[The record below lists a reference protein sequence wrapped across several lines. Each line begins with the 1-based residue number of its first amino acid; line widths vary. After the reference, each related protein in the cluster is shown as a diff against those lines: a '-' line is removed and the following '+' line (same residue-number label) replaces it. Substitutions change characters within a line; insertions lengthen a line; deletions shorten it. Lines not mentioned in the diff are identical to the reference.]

1 MPVIREKRQV
11 KSAGPVGVVRM
22 NLGESEKYSRI
33 ADATQKLTSIGIKE
47 MGRQARIQGEK
58 MAQEVTDAQII
69 ALNPETGKPKA
80 LDWVGEGRFFGR
92 TGAEAYERV
101 VKERFQSSMENEL
114 KLKAGEIALKFK
126 NNPYGAEQ
134 YKQQMDEYVKSM
146 ALGSEVDGKPTYY
159 TNFIMEQGAQ
169 YIASTTLHMQEEQ
182 INRQR
187 QVTANSIIEN
197 ADARLDAVRDYA
209 KLGKDATV
217 LIESIVGSVGD
228 GEDSFLLNQGA
239 SSKYRQ
245 AAAAAYAQGV
255 IDKSFEDL
263 GHISA
268 GKVASAIKLGDST
281 GLSAQEKNV
290 FDEAAKYMFR
300 TVKIDGEET
309 SVLDYDALSAVS
321 GYADASAKSVA
332 DDYNS
337 DIQARR
343 FEIEVANE
351 RYVTDVVLDVAKTV
365 SILDNADISS
375 DAAVDSIVGAYNA
388 DQASIQSRAEDL
400 STATTVAEFN
410 EQRQDVKESYA
421 KRLIAAAYKA
431 IEGDP
436 QSVGAMINRA
446 LDNQSTSELSG
457 KGKAAIEALLQITT
471 IDDNNFLDGV
481 VSDFASNDVR
491 STAAFASEKALF
503 QQELSTGYIRN
514 IGNSTSSV
522 TANELLAEFETRVR
536 DFDFLSATQKSR
548 YIEEGRNQAVSVFL
562 ASQIGSYVTEADGTR
577 RKVTSADLAA
587 AAQYA
592 ANPDDKEGVPLSL
605 VDAVDTAKVRA
616 GSAGYVESRL
626 VQLSSRLGTEE
637 GRIAQRNKN
646 KEQIS
651 NMLSST
657 KTEDSKSNRDLSERL
672 ISESLE
678 DPEAYFRSPD
688 LLDYSQPATQ
698 RLYSVIESGV
708 VPTTLANN
716 FQQLANGTFTGNEE
730 EARSLISLYAHFSSQ
745 PRGQSTVNV
754 WNDSNMSEATKA
766 KLEAISILGTAIE
779 APIQNIATQLSEATT
794 PDANAARLAAFKDVD
809 NSRSDAE
816 FVINAVPDAATN
828 QKARALLV
836 NLAKYLHGPMEAGEI
851 QKSLAEYYDRT
862 FVDTEG
868 YIKDYASM
876 SGTKSQYALDAV
888 FTNQE
893 LKSYFINKVN
903 VEVAIAAA
911 RFGGQAKMISNS
923 NIKNRAFLMPLGS
936 SSGGVVNYMLV
947 EERSGTIVPVQ
958 NPETG
963 IPFQFSTAETDVVQ
977 EAQRLAVKT
986 YNTLPTLEQVK
997 DMRAQRAKN
1006 ANKLTGTGTTGVGV
1020 SPAGSEFPGLN

>member
-33 ADATQKLTSIGIKE
+33 ADATQRLTSIGIKE

-134 YKQQMDEYVKSM
+134 YKQQMDEYLKSM

-187 QVTANSIIEN
+187 QITANSIIEN

-209 KLGKDATV
+209 KLGKDASV
-217 LIESIVGSVGD
+217 LIESIINSIDD
-228 GEDSFLLNQGA
+228 GENSFLLNQGA

-255 IDKSFEDL
+255 IDKNFEDL

-343 FEIEVANE
+343 FEIEVSNE
-351 RYVTDVVLDVAKTV
+351 RYVTDVVLDVPKTV

-375 DAAVDSIVGAYNA
+375 DAAIDSIVGAYNA
-388 DQASIQSRAEDL
+388 DQALIQSRAEDL
-400 STATTVAEFN
+400 STATTVAEFTA
-410 EQRQDVKESYA
+410 QRQDVKEAYA
-421 KRLIAAAYKA
+421 KRLIAVAYEA

-436 QSVGAMINRA
+436 QSVKAMINRA
-446 LDNQSTSELSG
+446 LDKQSTDELSG

-471 IDDNNFLDGV
+471 VDDNNFLDGV
-481 VSDFASNDVR
+481 TSDFASDDVR
-491 STAAFASEKALF
+491 STAAFASDKALF

-536 DFDFLSATQKSR
+536 DFDFLSPTQKSR

-592 ANPDDKEGVPLSL
+592 ANPDDKEGVPPSL

-651 NMLSST
+651 RMLSST

-672 ISESLE
+672 IAESLE
-678 DPEAYFRSPD
+678 DPDAYFRSTD

-754 WNDSNMSEATKA
+754 WNDSNLSETTKA

-809 NSRSDAE
+809 NSKSDAE
-816 FVINAVPDAATN
+816 FVLNAVPDAATN
-828 QKARALLV
+828 PKARALLI

-911 RFGGQAKMISNS
+911 RFGGQARMISNS

-963 IPFQFSTAETDVVQ
+963 IPFQFSTAEEDVVQ
-977 EAQRLAVKT
+977 EAQRLAVKR
-986 YNTLPTLEQVK
+986 YNTLPTIEQVK
-997 DMRAQRAKN
+997 DMRLQRAKN